1 MINTKPI
8 KIKRDY
14 TLVIEFSEHLSYDE
28 VAKFTTMYEELFNC
42 KVAVVT
48 EQMNLTVFESED

>member
-1 MINTKPI
+1 MINTKTI
-8 KIKRDY
+8 KTKDND

-28 VAKFTTMYEELFNC
+28 VSKFATMYDALFSC

-48 EQMNLTVFESED
+48 EQMNLTLFESED

>member
-1 MINTKPI
+1 MINVKPI
-8 KIKRDY
+8 KIKRDD

-28 VAKFTTMYEELFNC
+28 VTKFTTMYEELFNC
-42 KVAVVT
+42 RVAVVT